1 MTYFLH
7 RFSAPLRLSTPF
19 MYIKEE
25 SVGFISAILRFWVL
39 IGNIPELAETTSPW
53 YCPGP
58 HSQACRTLSRSWRRG
73 RKTVTGSEGL
83 ELCVPASSWHPPEP
97 AQGHC
102 KAGLLSCLRGA
113 APALSPS
120 WALARAPG
128 RRQERH
134 PQDVCRPS
142 AAQPGLVIPPC
153 FLHLV
158 LEACVQ
164 EGRYVSPQTLSVRE
178 CGAFRASLSVTDWS
192 SEAGAGRVGAGSRPL
207 PLLPVAASALPHPAG
222 HCRLGLGFEGSFHH
236 CPLPRVLSPF
246 LPARC
251 CDHALGVALIT

>member
-1 MTYFLH
+1 MTSFLH

-58 HSQACRTLSRSWRRG
+58 HSQACRALSRSWRRG

-83 ELCVPASSWHPPEP
+83 ELCVLASSWHPPEP
-97 AQGHC
+97 AQRHC
-102 KAGLLSCLRGA
+102 RAGLLSCLRGA

-134 PQDVCRPS
+134 PR
-142 AAQPGLVIPPC
+142 
-153 FLHLV
+153 
-158 LEACVQ
+158 
-164 EGRYVSPQTLSVRE
+164 SV
-178 CGAFRASLSVTDWS
+178 
-192 SEAGAGRVGAGSRPL
+192 GRVGCRSAGYVQTLCRPAR
-207 PLLPVAASALPHPAG
+207 PG
-222 HCRLGLGFEGSFHH
+222 HA
-236 CPLPRVLSPF
+236 PVLSPSG
-246 LPARC
+246 P
-251 CDHALGVALIT
+251 

>member
-164 EGRYVSPQTLSVRE
+164 EGRYVSPQTLRLSGSVGLSGPA
-178 CGAFRASLSVTDWS
+178 CQSQTGALKL
-192 SEAGAGRVGAGSRPL
+192 GLAGSEQGHGRCLCCQSRP
-207 PLLPVAASALPHPAG
+207 PLSRTPLGTAGWAWGSRAASITAPSPASSV
-222 HCRLGLGFEGSFHH
+222 HFSLRDAVTTLLGL
-236 CPLPRVLSPF
+236 R
-246 LPARC
+246 
-251 CDHALGVALIT
+251 